1 MLLEGILEAPLV
13 ESLLLSLKKFYGHV
27 KTKGV
32 KRDYVYKVNE
42 WTKKKEH
49 GWHVYVRKILQ
60 GVSEYY
66 IPNTTKN

>member
-1 MLLEGILEAPLV
+1 MLLEGISVSPFV
-13 ESLLLSLKKFYGHV
+13 KSLPPFLKKSYSHV

-42 WTKKKEH
+42 WTEKKEH
-49 GWHVYVRKILQ
+49 GRHVYVRKILQ

>member
-1 MLLEGILEAPLV
+1 M
-13 ESLLLSLKKFYGHV
+13 KKLYGHI

-42 WTKKKEH
+42 WTEKEEH
-49 GWHVYVRKILQ
+49 GRHMYVRKFPQ